1 MEASD
6 QFESQVTFRSVGCD
20 NATPSGHEC
29 QTQSTPDEIM
39 ETYENQIQD
48 ERCNHS
54 TNKSEVMNSE
64 KSDHEKTFLKNWS
77 LCHVDTDMMRVIRSV
92 VEQLKS
98 VTTVNNTADETHYS
112 ETIRRDGIK
121 IGKCGHENCKNITTD
136 EASNSKRT
144 VRDEGK
150 TVFFF
155 LER

>member
-1 MEASD
+1 
-6 QFESQVTFRSVGCD
+6 
-20 NATPSGHEC
+20 
-29 QTQSTPDEIM
+29 M

-77 LCHVDTDMMRVIRSV
+77 FCHVDTDMMRVIRSV
-92 VEQLKS
+92 AEQPEQLKS
-98 VTTVNNTADETHYS
+98 VTTKNNTADEPNDS
-112 ETIRRDGIK
+112 ETTRRDGIK
-121 IGKCGHENCKNITTD
+121 IGKCGHENCKNLTTN

-150 TVFFF
+150 TVRN
-155 LER
+155 LWKVERINIYKEV